1 MRRRRKTRRKT
12 GSRAPQLRKQTDRAT
27 PASTWR
33 SSILEHDENLIPEES
48 NETRGKGIYRTFSEN
63 KVFEIFRDMA
73 SDYGNPKPSLFA
85 SEHLSP
91 QSEGGCERTVAN
103 RAALHCGW
111 QGCVFP
117 ARSKDPK
124 HSNNMKRDRPAEIH
138 ENKKQTTLSSC
149 LLW

>member
-48 NETRGKGIYRTFSEN
+48 NGTREKAFIDLFRRTRCLKYS
-63 KVFEIFRDMA
+63 VIWHPITEIRTIPFRIGT
-73 SDYGNPKPSLFA
+73 S
-85 SEHLSP
+85 
-91 QSEGGCERTVAN
+91 QSAVKGGCERTVAN

>member
-1 MRRRRKTRRKT
+1 MRRRRKTSRKT

-48 NETRGKGIYRTFSEN
+48 NETREKGIYRTFSEN
-63 KVFEIFRDMA
+63 KVFETFRDRA
-73 SDYGNPKPSLFA
+73 SDYGNSKSSLFA
-85 SEHLSP
+85 SEHLRP
-91 QSEGGCERTVAN
+91 QSKEDASKLLRAEQRFIAGGT
-103 RAALHCGW
+103 
-111 QGCVFP
+111 GCVFP
-117 ARSKDPK
+117 ARPKDPK
-124 HSNNMKRDRPAEIH
+124 RSNKMKRDRPAEIH